1 MKFKEDKVFNYQL
14 NKESASIF
22 GSDIAEI
29 EWNITED
36 GEVIITQFI
45 NNEYHTPIMDYDHFY
60 NHNIELYTQII
71 EYIEKWYSRG
81 NYNLIDNK

>member
-14 NKESASIF
+14 DKESASIF

-36 GEVIITQFI
+36 GKVIITQFI
-45 NNEYHTPIMDYDHFY
+45 NNEYHTTIMDYDHFY
-60 NHNIELYTQII
+60 NHNIELYTQIV